1 MTKIS
6 NKIAYN
12 VKSIVNPNDYVIGT
26 DSETSNKQTKNYMIG
41 DIASYAIAGLSPE
54 VGGTIKITEIVPVT
68 EETDPVVVAN
78 AISPDYQVMPYEL
91 FFINLNG
98 VIHLLKLVNR
108 SIGSGSTA
116 LPPNSFVSWPVS
128 VGEDGADGEDGQDG
142 VGIESIELTNT
153 SGLVKTY
160 TITFTDSTTFDFDVT
175 DGADGDDGQDG
186 VGIESIELT
195 NTSGLVKTYTIT
207 FTDSTTFDFDVT
219 DGADGESGSSVNL
232 QRIQATSF
240 SLANTDDKHTIFLNN
255 GSSNITIT
263 VPSTLS
269 ANFICAFVQQGTGNV
284 EFQAGSGATINAS
297 PGSLIQGQH
306 YSCIIEKVENT
317 TVYQL
322 SGQLKAS

>member
-175 DGADGDDGQDG
+175 DGADG
-186 VGIESIELT
+186 
-195 NTSGLVKTYTIT
+195 
-207 FTDSTTFDFDVT
+207 
-219 DGADGESGSSVNL
+219 ESGSSVNL